1 MREYPQV
8 LFIMAK
14 IMEMNKVEQN
24 KIQLYM
30 INTLNII

>member
-30 INTLNII
+30 INTLSII